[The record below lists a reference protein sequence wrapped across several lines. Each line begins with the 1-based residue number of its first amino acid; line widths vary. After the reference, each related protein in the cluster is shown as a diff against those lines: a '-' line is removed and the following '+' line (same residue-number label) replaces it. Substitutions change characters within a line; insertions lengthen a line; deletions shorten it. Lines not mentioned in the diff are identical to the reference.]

1 LARAQDKRVKQAK
14 DLYEKGLK
22 LIEIANTLNIPEGTV
37 RSWKNRY
44 NWDCNVAKDQCNV
57 AKGKKAEKRG
67 KKEAAEWE
75 VDQVIGNPDL
85 TDKQRLF
92 CIYYIRSFNATKAYQ
107 KAYGC
112 SYETA
117 MVEGSSCLR
126 NPKIKSEILKLKQE
140 RLNREFLSE
149 SDIFQKYMDIA
160 FADIT
165 DFLKFGTEEVPIMS
179 LYGPVKTKD
188 PESGEEKMLTKV
200 INKVHFRDS
209 SDVDGTIIS
218 EVKQGKDGAS
228 IKLSDRMKALEWLSG
243 HMNMGT
249 EEQRARIEQ
258 IRAQTELAKA
268 KAQTDE
274 GDEIADDGFLEALKG
289 TAAEDWA
296 NGEEESE
303 TGI

>member
-1 LARAQDKRVKQAK
+1 MEQAK
-14 DLYEKGLK
+14 EMYLQGRK
-22 LIEIANTLNIPEGTV
+22 LVEIASQLSLPEGTV

-57 AKGKKAEKRG
+57 AKGKKIEKNEKR
-67 KKEAAEWE
+67 EAAERE
-75 VDQVIGNPDL
+75 VDQVIENPEL

-112 SYETA
+112 SYENA
-117 MVEGSSCLR
+117 MQNGSRMLR
-126 NPKIKSEILKLKQE
+126 NDKVKAEILRLKQE
-140 RLNREFLSE
+140 RLNRELLSE

-165 DFLKFGTEEVPIMS
+165 DYLEFGTEEVPVMAI
-179 LYGPVKTKD
+179 YGQVKVKD
-188 PESGEEKMLTKV
+188 PETGEEKALTKV
-200 INKVHFRDS
+200 INKVHFKSS

-249 EEQRARIEQ
+249 EEQLARLEQ
-258 IRAQTELAKA
+258 LRAQTDLTRARKQALTGEN
-268 KAQTDE
+268 E
-274 GDEIADDGFLEALKG
+274 SNEAVEKLDQILKG
-289 TAAEDWA
+289 LYDTAAKRQTE
-296 NGEEESE
+296 
-303 TGI
+303 